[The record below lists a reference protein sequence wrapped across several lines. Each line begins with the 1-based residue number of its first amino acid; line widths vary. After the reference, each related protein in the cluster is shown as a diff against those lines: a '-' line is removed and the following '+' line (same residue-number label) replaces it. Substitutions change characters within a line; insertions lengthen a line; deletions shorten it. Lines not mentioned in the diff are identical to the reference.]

1 MVMNPG
7 ASTIMK
13 DYARKECIA
22 SLMTVEHAGGKDVA
36 ALVIDAHLQA
46 IASYLVGSIGRE
58 KTYDVF
64 SRFAD
69 EVIKPTLPAGG
80 PA

>member
-13 DYARKECIA
+13 DYARKECVV

-36 ALVIDAHLQA
+36 AMVVDAHLQA
-46 IASYLVGSIGRE
+46 IAAYLIGSVGRE
-58 KTYDVF
+58 KAYAVF
-64 SRFAD
+64 AGYAD
-69 EVIKPTLPAGG
+69 EVIRPTLPAGG
-80 PA
+80 QS

>member
-1 MVMNPG
+1 MVMKPA

-13 DYARKECIA
+13 DYARKECVV

-36 ALVIDAHLQA
+36 AMVVDAHLQA
-46 IASYLVGSIGRE
+46 IAAYLIGSVGRE
-58 KTYDVF
+58 KAFAVF
-64 SRFAD
+64 SQYAD

-80 PA
+80 PR